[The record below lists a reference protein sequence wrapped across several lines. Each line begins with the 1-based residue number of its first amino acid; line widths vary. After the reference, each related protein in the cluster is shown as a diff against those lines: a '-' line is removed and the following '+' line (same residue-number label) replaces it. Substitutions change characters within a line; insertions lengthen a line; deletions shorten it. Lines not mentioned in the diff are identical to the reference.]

1 MAHAKQ
7 SDLVDLTSLLTNIR
21 ALEGLK
27 EKSFGCF
34 YLKGKGILHFH
45 MKQERRF
52 AHVFDGKMWKE
63 VDLPSKLSVKDQK
76 AAFSKIQ
83 KTLPLA

>member
-7 SDLVDLTSLLTNIR
+7 SDLTDLDLLLKKLRSI
-21 ALEGLK
+21 EGLK

-45 MKQERRF
+45 MKQEKRF
-52 AHVFDGKMWKE
+52 AHVFDGQTWQE
-63 VDLPSKLSVKDQK
+63 VDLAAKISVKDQK
-76 AAFSKIQ
+76 TIFAKIQ
-83 KTLPLA
+83 QTLPL